1 MSISRRF
8 GGARAWTLG
17 VLAGVSAFAG
27 STAGCSTTAE
37 DDAASPSCVSTREFF
52 TNSVYGKAL
61 RTCAGCHT
69 PGGQADQRGA
79 KFKMFPETYPDF
91 VSANLDGIRDY
102 AKLDYDGKP
111 LLLLKPLGERSHG
124 GGPVLTEDS
133 EEFKILAAMV
143 KDLRSGNEKTCDGN
157 AQLGVEY
164 LDRLETAR
172 KVGIVLAGRMPTDEE
187 LATANASDDD
197 LDKLVLAFTHEEL
210 FYDRLREIWN
220 DALLTDRGLDAGVGA
235 TFDNAPMLY
244 DDKYPG
250 YTGENR
256 QWTSASVTEEP
267 MRFIDYVVRND
278 QPFSDIV
285 AGNYLVANPYT
296 AKLYGVPH
304 DKPLS
309 PENYLAWKRIDFSPV
324 QNAVSNTGKVSTAG
338 VPVAGVL
345 STPAFINRWETT
357 RTNRGRKRA
366 RIVLKNFLATDILKF
381 AQRPVDSTALTS
393 VQNPT
398 QNSAQCSVCHTV
410 LDPVAGGFR
419 GFDEN
424 NNLARFTAA
433 DAWHDDMLPPG
444 INGVQMPPQNY
455 GNALMW
461 LGAQIPQDA
470 RFGISVAQV
479 MYRGLVGDE
488 PLSFPQDREAPNFKE
503 HVRSYSIQN
512 DWFVK
517 IGQEFQASKYD
528 LRKLVVAIV
537 KSAYFRAKSGD
548 ANQDALHDALG
559 PGRLLTPEM
568 LGRKFRATTG
578 LYFFANDAASKDE
591 TRARDGYLRSDLIED
606 RDWRLTYGGID
617 SGDVTK
623 RTDSMSPIMLATSQ
637 YTASIVA
644 CRATSYDFTKPQGE
658 RRLFRKVDLNTTTFT
673 VRATKDSQLVAIPD
687 AEPKI
692 RENIKHLF
700 FRLLGESVDVASDD
714 VTKAYGLFVDVWKD
728 LEQTQ
733 FDKGNNTGMS
743 NYRCVAQNDYDKG
756 VRFVTMDGRQQAT
769 FEQLRDRP
777 EKAPYEPGMKLD
789 RDENFTVR
797 SWQAVMTYLLTDYR
811 FTHE

>member
-1 MSISRRF
+1 MSISRRL
-8 GGARAWTLG
+8 GGARTWTLG
-17 VLAGVSAFAG
+17 MLVGVSAFAG

-52 TNSVYGKAL
+52 TNSVYSKAL
-61 RTCAGCHT
+61 KNCAGCHN

-79 KFKMFPETYPDF
+79 KFKMFPDTYPDF
-91 VSANLDGIRDY
+91 VSANLEGIRDY

-111 LLLLKPLGERSHG
+111 LFLLKPLGERNHG

-133 EEFKILAAMV
+133 EEFKILSSMV

-172 KVGIVLAGRMPTDEE
+172 KAGIVLAGRMPTDEE
-187 LATANASDDD
+187 LVSANASDED
-197 LDKLVLAFTHEEL
+197 LDKLVLAFTREEL
-210 FYDRLREIWN
+210 FYDRVREIWN

-309 PENYLAWKRIDFSPV
+309 PENYLEWKRVDFSPV
-324 QNAVSNTGKVSTAG
+324 QNAVSNEGKVTTAG

-424 NNLARFTAA
+424 NNLARFTAS

-461 LGAQIPQDA
+461 LGAQIPQDS

-488 PLSFPQDREAPNFKE
+488 PLAFPQDREAPDFKD
-503 HVRSYSIQN
+503 HVRSFSIQN

-517 IGQEFQASKYD
+517 VGREFQASKYD

-559 PGRLLTPEM
+559 PGRILTPEM

-578 LYFFANDAASKDE
+578 LYFFANEAASKDE

-644 CRATSYDFTKPQGE
+644 CRATSYDFTKPQAE
-658 RRLFRKVDLNTTTFT
+658 RRLFRKVDVNTTPFT
-673 VRATKDSQLVAIPD
+673 VRATKDAQLIAIPD
-687 AEPKI
+687 AEPRI
-692 RENIKHLF
+692 RENIKYLF
-700 FRLLGESVDVASDD
+700 FRLLGESVDVGSDD
-714 VTKAYGLFVDVWKD
+714 VTKTYGLFLDVWKD

-733 FDKGNNTGMS
+733 FDKGNNTAMS

-756 VRFVTMDGRQQAT
+756 VRFVTVDGRQQAS

-777 EKAPYEPGMKLD
+777 DKAAYEPGMKLD